1 MWDKLWINAH
11 VATMAPGAAYGAI
24 QEAALAVEGT
34 RIAWIGKAGD
44 LPDRPADLAGEV
56 FDAGERWITPG
67 LIDCHTHLVHGGNRA
82 REFALRLEGA
92 SYEEIARAGGGILS
106 TVAAT
111 REATD
116 DALFDTSLRRLA
128 ALRAEGVTTVEIK
141 SGYGLDTDS
150 EVKMLGVA
158 RRLAVE
164 TGMRVRKTFLGAHTV
179 APEYA
184 GRADAYVDL
193 VAGEMLPRA
202 MSDGLAD
209 AVDAFCETIAFS
221 PEQVARVFDAARRMN
236 LPVKLHAD
244 QLSDLGGAA
253 LAARYGALSV
263 DHMEYSNLDGIEA
276 MAKTG
281 SVAVLLPGA
290 FYFLGEI
297 RKPPIDLLRRH
308 GVPIAIATDSNPG
321 SSPVTSLLLMLN
333 MACTIFGLTPEEAL
347 TGVTRN
353 AAKAL
358 GLAGECGVLAP
369 GMAADF
375 VLWDIEDPA
384 ELSYRLGFNPCA
396 GVVMAGE
403 PVAGIE
409 S

>member
-1 MWDKLWINAH
+1 
-11 VATMAPGAAYGAI
+11 MAPGAAYGAI